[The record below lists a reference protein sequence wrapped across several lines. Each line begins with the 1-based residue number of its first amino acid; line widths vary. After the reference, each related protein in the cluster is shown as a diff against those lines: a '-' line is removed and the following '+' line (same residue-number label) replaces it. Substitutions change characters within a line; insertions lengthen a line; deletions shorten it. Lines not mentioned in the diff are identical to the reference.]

1 MIAMDRPLSQGYRHL
16 RASVLFAVAVE
27 SLFILFLTV
36 FLFNHADPKGDG
48 MEMVA
53 SSAAFMLIFLPLS
66 LPAYLLAKRVRFLI
80 LAAFLAGLAAVL
92 YFLFWLEILDELGIQ
107 AAPWAE

>member
-1 MIAMDRPLSQGYRHL
+1 MSAALSQDDKRL
-16 RASVLFAVAVE
+16 KASVLFAVAVE

-66 LPAYLLAKRVRFLI
+66 LPAYLLAKSGRFLI
-80 LAAFLAGLAAVL
+80 LAALLAGLAAIL

-107 AAPWAE
+107 AAPWA

>member
-1 MIAMDRPLSQGYRHL
+1 M
-16 RASVLFAVAVE
+16 LFAVAVE

-53 SSAAFMLIFLPLS
+53 VSAAFMLIFLPLS
-66 LPAYLLAKRVRFLI
+66 LPAYLLAKNGRFLI
-80 LAAFLAGLAAVL
+80 LAAFLAGLAAIL
-92 YFLFWLEILDELGIQ
+92 YFLLWLEILDELGIQ
-107 AAPWAE
+107 AAPWA

>member
-1 MIAMDRPLSQGYRHL
+1 M
-16 RASVLFAVAVE
+16 LFAVAVE

-66 LPAYLLAKRVRFLI
+66 LPAYLLAKSGRLLI
-80 LAAFLAGLAAVL
+80 LAALLAGLAAVL

-107 AAPWAE
+107 AAPWA